1 MSLLHCSF
9 HVYCRPVPVL
19 FGVQLSFNATNFRA
33 VSVYLHF
40 PPKMHAVMHIF
51 TCHKQGG
58 IQGRMCEVGPPASGL
73 SFFTCPYSHLS
84 VLNGNPALRGCFQA

>member
-9 HVYCRPVPVL
+9 HVYCRPIPVFL
-19 FGVQLSFNATNFRA
+19 GVQLSFNATNFRA

-40 PPKMHAVMHIF
+40 PPEMHAVMHIF

-58 IQGRMCEVGPPASGL
+58 IQGRMGEVGPPRKRVGL
-73 SFFTCPYSHLS
+73 FTEPYSHLRCS
-84 VLNGNPALRGCFQA
+84 TVILLCEASHTT